1 MSSLKP
7 EQQKKHRNLQ
17 LFRLLIAGGLSVFL
31 CQISDLGT
39 NTFYV
44 LVASLLGV
52 WLAGKSLSKGKTLPQ
67 IITLHAG
74 LIGLASL
81 IFWLADLGASSSNQM
96 EFAAY
101 RIYDN
106 SVLLLIFYLVTFFS
120 SYFFWTRQAFA
131 TWEALGL
138 GLLVLWTLG
147 GHRNYQLD
155 SPKTVNELAWSWGY
169 EPQHLL
175 LALGLAFTLFFGLYL
190 VLASTRPIFGR
201 ENPLES
207 PGPRKKALL
216 FGAPLLGF
224 LLLTSYA
231 YYVNK
236 SYSQDL
242 SRASNGVGQEAQEN
256 QTPLGFHSAVGKTKQ
271 PSALVRLEGDY
282 TSNPWNP
289 MLYLREGALSRF
301 SGRELVVGDAS
312 YDTDTPRIGPGQ
324 SFVSLE
330 DEKDHPFRTRVS
342 QSIYLLTK
350 HQTPFAVDFVQ
361 ALRTIKNPDP
371 DRFQLA
377 YQAVSLAPMN
387 NLEILIGEEVG
398 NEDWDQK
405 TWNYYTRAPGSLS
418 GNLDKLPKPD
428 SEEATLD
435 QNGEDL
441 RYAALA
447 KALVSHI
454 DSPVLKAATISAYL
468 SKNSLYT
475 RQPGHQATNRGDPV
489 APYLFSDE
497 KRGYCVH
504 FAHAAVYLMRLSG
517 VPARIATGYL
527 TDMTYAKDG
536 HILLHLGD
544 RHAWPEIYVRGQGWM
559 VVDITPE
566 QAENEQAIIPDEKLL
581 EELMS
586 KIDPAEEFIPPLPE
600 EQKPEEGFTGDIIIN
615 TVFNKRVLLLVGVS
629 LGFFWLAL
637 KLFLRFGYLLPFS
650 VQKKT
655 KLAYL
660 SFLSTVFDHGLMRNP
675 GETRE
680 EYSERL
686 RKTLGIRGD
695 KLTQLHGLLTYGP
708 ETRITREQDIL
719 ASFEVFRK
727 SMAEQNSWA
736 KRLILFFSPRAV
748 FSYSRW

>member
-1 MSSLKP
+1 M
-7 EQQKKHRNLQ
+7 
-17 LFRLLIAGGLSVFL
+17 
-31 CQISDLGT
+31 
-39 NTFYV
+39 
-44 LVASLLGV
+44 ASLLGV
-52 WLAGKSLSKGKTLPQ
+52 WLAGRALSKGSNL
-67 IITLHAG
+67 IRILAVHAG
-74 LIGLASL
+74 LIGLAGI
-81 IFWLADLGASSSNQM
+81 IFWFADLGASSSEQM

-106 SVLLLIFYLVTFFS
+106 AVLLLIFYLVTFFS
-120 SYFFWTRQAFA
+120 TYFFWTKQAFA

-138 GLLVLWTLG
+138 GLLVLWILG

-155 SPKTVNELAWSWGY
+155 SPKSVNELAWSWGY

-190 VLASTRPIFGR
+190 VLASSRPIFGQN
-201 ENPLES
+201 NPLES
-207 PGPRKKALL
+207 PGTRKKALL
-216 FGAPLLGF
+216 FGTPVIGFILL
-224 LLLTSYA
+224 SVYA
-231 YYVNK
+231 YYVNQ

-242 SRASNGVGQEAQEN
+242 SRASNGVGQESQEN

-282 TSNPWNP
+282 TSNPWSP

-312 YDTDTPRIGPGQ
+312 YDTETPRIGPGQ

-342 QSIYLLTK
+342 QSVYLLTK
-350 HQTPFAVDFVQ
+350 HQTPFAIDFAQ
-361 ALRTIKNPDP
+361 AFRTIKNPDP

-387 NLEILIGEEVG
+387 SLELLIGEEVG
-398 NEDWDQK
+398 DENWDEK
-405 TWNYYTRAPGSLS
+405 TWNFYTRAPGSLS
-418 GNLDKLPKPD
+418 KKLDQFPD
-428 SEEATLD
+428 PNSEEPQLD

-447 KALVSHI
+447 KKLVAHVE
-454 DSPVLKAATISAYL
+454 SPVLKAATISAFL

-475 RQPGHQATNRGDPV
+475 RQPGHEATNQGDPV
-489 APYLFSDE
+489 APYLFSEE

-517 VPARIATGYL
+517 IPARIATGYL

-615 TVFNKRVLLLVGVS
+615 TLFNKRVLLFVGIS
-629 LGFFWLAL
+629 LGLFWLTL
-637 KLFLRFGYLLPFS
+637 KLFLRFGYRLPVS
-650 VQKKT
+650 LQQRT
-655 KLAYL
+655 KLAYIA
-660 SFLSTVFDHGLMRNP
+660 FLSTVFDHGLVRNP

-686 RKTLGIRGD
+686 HKTLGIRGD
-695 KLTQLHGLLTYGP
+695 KLTHLHGLLTYGP
-708 ETRITREQDIL
+708 ERQGATEDDIRESLEIFHQ
-719 ASFEVFRK
+719 
-727 SMAEQNSWA
+727 SMLEKHSWV
-736 KRLILFFSPRAV
+736 KRFILFFSPRAV